1 MSPQIEAPSRKG
13 EDFQRLRRF
22 VDDERRAGRTRL
34 PPEARLTEQ
43 LGISRARLRGMLKK
57 LEKESLIWR
66 HVGKGTFIG
75 ERSMTGALADMPELL
90 TPLEAFEARLLIE
103 PQLAAL
109 AALRATPNQID
120 EIVACKDQMLTLTEF
135 DQWAVLDERLHRL
148 IAKSAGNRLLLAL
161 YDTVRESAPS
171 GMRHILNRA
180 FSNGTRQESNEEHA
194 RFVEAIAAHDPRTAE
209 AELKQHLI
217 AVRQSLFGSF

>member
-1 MSPQIEAPSRKG
+1 MPPQIDRQKRQG
-13 EDFQRLRRF
+13 DDFERLRRF

-34 PPEARLTEQ
+34 PPEARLTDQ
-43 LGISRARLRGMLKK
+43 LGITRARLRGMLKK
-57 LEKESLIWR
+57 LEKENLIWR

-75 ERSMTGALADMPELL
+75 ERSMTGALAAMPELL
-90 TPLEAFEARLLIE
+90 TPLEAFEARLIIE

-109 AALRATPNQID
+109 AALRATPAQID
-120 EIVACKDQMLTLTEF
+120 EIIACQNQMLTLTEF

-148 IAKSAGNRLLLAL
+148 IAKSASNRLLLAL

-180 FSNGTRQESNEEHA
+180 FSSGTRQESNEEHR
-194 RFVEAIAAHDPRTAE
+194 RFVDAIAEHDPRAAE
-209 AELKQHLI
+209 SELRQHLV